1 MGFIPRQTKQTYLGS
16 NDLAE
21 LEKVGFGA
29 GETPRTNSQIRGFSV
44 APAFLYG
51 HVWYLCEISGDFP
64 WDQKWQDIIQTEII
78 P

>member
-29 GETPRTNSQIRGFSV
+29 GETRKRTARYVAVKV

-51 HVWYLCEISGDFP
+51 HVWYLCEISGAFP
-64 WDQKWQDIIQTEII
+64 WD
-78 P
+78 